1 MAEITETAR
10 NAEAQIA
17 ELASQSTEDDVGN
30 WSSPQPGSDAARNHA
45 DADQSAVG
53 IVSTPD
59 GNIRPVATFVTMP
72 YG

>member
-30 WSSPQPGSDAARNHA
+30 WSPPQPGSDAARNHA
-45 DADQSAVG
+45 DADHNTAG

-59 GNIRPVATFVTMP
+59 DNIRPVATFVTIP